1 LKRGWDVVAT
11 VRGSRKTGL
20 HEVAEHSVG
29 QLRIERV
36 DIADFSQIIELRKR
50 IANCQFNL
58 LFVNAGIANGPEE
71 TISAVTTE
79 EFVRVMVTNA
89 LGPMRVVETLGDLVR
104 PDGTIGVMSS
114 RLGSVAANETG
125 GWEIYRGSKAALN
138 TLMRSYAAR
147 HRGDFRTFLLVAPGW
162 VRTEIGGPE
171 ATLSVEDSIPRVVD
185 TIGATSGKRGLHY
198 LDYQGESIPW

>member
-1 LKRGWDVVAT
+1 M
-11 VRGSRKTGL
+11 RGSGKTGL
-20 HEVAEHSVG
+20 HDVAERSAG

-114 RLGSVAANETG
+114 RLGSVATRFSSSRHTG
-125 GWEIYRGSKAALN
+125 PQASTQRPQPVHSSSITTGSHLAFKNDSLASPRLQ
-138 TLMRSYAAR
+138 RDSAR
-147 HRGDFRTFLLVAPGW
+147 HRSILDQR
-162 VRTEIGGPE
+162 GG
-171 ATLSVEDSIPRVVD
+171 SHSD
-185 TIGATSGKRGLHY
+185 
-198 LDYQGESIPW
+198 